1 MSRDELRQLALAFRA
16 IDRVINSRGVR
27 SNTVKNRSK
36 MMRRKVNRPSE
47 ILIRTDGSLIRMGK
61 DLKWRSMLRW

>member
-27 SNTVKNRSK
+27 LNTVKNRAKRMKSK
-36 MMRRKVNRPSE
+36 
-47 ILIRTDGSLIRMGK
+47 GK
-61 DLKWRSMLRW
+61 PVV

>member
-27 SNTVKNRSK
+27 LNTVKNRAK
-36 MMRRKVNRPSE
+36 RMRRKGKKRPSE
-47 ILIRTDGSLIRMGK
+47 ILIRTDGSLIRTGK
-61 DLKWRSMLRW
+61 DLKWR